1 MTFKPIFFTL
11 EEVAI
16 AYHKTYPWLAVDE
29 LNHGTKLAYI
39 YKQKPVVSPWF
50 GDVAKAA
57 YTASSGGSMDSQFA
71 GIAESLVNSLDSNR
85 VYYLPDYLPKE
96 PNE

>member
-1 MTFKPIFFTL
+1 MKFKTVFFTL

-29 LNHGTKLAYI
+29 LKHGTKLAHI
-39 YKQKPVVSPWF
+39 YRQKPVVSPWF
-50 GDVAKAA
+50 ADVAKVA
-57 YTASSGGSMDSQFA
+57 YTASSGGSMDNRFA

>member
-1 MTFKPIFFTL
+1 MKYIFYTL

-29 LNHGTKLAYI
+29 LKHGTKLANI
-39 YKQKPVVSPWF
+39 YKQKPVAVTWF
-50 GDVAKAA
+50 ADVAKVA
-57 YTASSGGSMDSQFA
+57 YTASSGGSMDNRFA

>member
-1 MTFKPIFFTL
+1 MKFKTVFFTL

-29 LNHGTKLAYI
+29 LKHGIKIAFI
-39 YKQKPVVSPWF
+39 CKQKPELTNQF
-50 GDVAKAA
+50 ADVAKVA
-57 YTASSGGSMDSQFA
+57 YIASGGSMDNRFA
-71 GIAESLVNSLDSNR
+71 GISESLVNSLDPNQI
-85 VYYLPDYLPKE
+85 YYLPDYLPKE